1 MASRMRVIGV
11 LNGEM
16 NGAVVD
22 GMMARHSVNV
32 VNITRESARVW
43 QPSPR
48 IERQHWQRQRNYDR
62 DRENVREEIE
72 VVNGRGVPR
81 WLQSRPDQTLIE
93 TETIETGEIGNAP
106 IGRGRVVIDPIASG
120 NPALLGQKCRAIA
133 TATIETGEIG
143 NARIGGIP
151 VVTDR
156 TAPGSP
162 TPPDRQ

>member
-1 MASRMRVIGV
+1 MFGSRARELSVSTGNGSETTSVIGKMFA
-11 LNGEM
+11 N
-16 NGAVVD
+16 
-22 GMMARHSVNV
+22 
-32 VNITRESARVW
+32 ES
-43 QPSPR
+43 
-48 IERQHWQRQRNYDR
+48 
-62 DRENVREEIE
+62 E
-72 VVNGRGVPR
+72 VVNGRGVPG

-93 TETIETGEIGNAP
+93 TEIIETGETGNVP
-106 IGRGRVVIDPIASG
+106 IGGGRVVIDPIASG
-120 NPALLGQKCRAIA
+120 NPALQGQKYRAIE